1 VNDVNWRA
9 LAERRKEDND
19 GLLEQIKAREVGEQ
33 KAIEYSIKLQR
44 LIENLKYETEPPYPQ
59 LHHHKMIV
67 AAKAYRTA
75 LKGMMGL
82 VQLLSRNEDI
92 PAAIRARMT
101 ENHRFKD
108 AQTCFPETN
117 WDEYG
122 LTPPYEAFDDCEE
135 DGPMD
140 LEDQLENALNKAFP
154 STSATEPKL

>member
-1 VNDVNWRA
+1 MSVTEQIIELIEREVKP
-9 LAERRKEDND
+9 LMAERER
-19 GLLEQIKAREVGEQ
+19 IAAGEQ

-44 LIENLKYETEPPYPQ
+44 LIENLKYDTDPPYPE

-75 LKGMMGL
+75 LSGMIGL

-92 PAAIRARMT
+92 PPAIRARMT

-108 AQTCFPETN
+108 AQACFPEIN

-122 LTPPYEAFDDCEE
+122 LPSYDEKA
-135 DGPMD
+135 
-140 LEDQLENALNKAFP
+140 EDQLEVALDHAFP
-154 STSATEPKL
+154 VQRQGEGSK